1 MSTFEESLEAMLE
14 RVVRKVM
21 RECAKIA
28 AAPPPADE
36 LVTMAAFARRRSIS
50 ESTVRAAIRAGR
62 LPAVKIGRAV
72 RVRADAQIGEPAPI
86 SSASTNADTPRAR
99 AARILGRLQ

>member
-1 MSTFEESLEAMLE
+1 MSSFEEALEAMLE

-21 RECAKIA
+21 REREEFTTA
-28 AAPPPADE
+28 PADE
-36 LVTMAAFARRRSIS
+36 LVTMATFARQRSIS

-72 RVRADAQIGEPAPI
+72 RVRADAQIGEPA
-86 SSASTNADTPRAR
+86 SSSNASTNADTPRAH
-99 AARILGRLQ
+99 AARILGVKL

>member
-1 MSTFEESLEAMLE
+1 MSIFEEALEAMLE

-21 RECAKIA
+21 RECGEIA
-28 AAPPPADE
+28 ATPTDE

-50 ESTVRAAIRAGR
+50 ESTVRAAIRSGQ

-72 RVRADAQIGEPAPI
+72 RVSADAQIGKPAPT
-86 SSASTNADTPRAR
+86 SGANTKPDTPRAR
-99 AARILGRLQ
+99 AVRILGRLQ

>member
-1 MSTFEESLEAMLE
+1 MSAFEEALEAMLE

-21 RECAKIA
+21 RERAELA
-28 AAPPPADE
+28 AAPAEE
-36 LVTMAAFARRRSIS
+36 LVTMATFARQRSIS

-86 SSASTNADTPRAR
+86 SNASTNADTPQAR
-99 AARILGRLQ
+99 AARILGMKP